1 MKSGW
6 GHRSSF
12 QLRQVF
18 FVLGEPELLPIDRQ
32 VDLFH
37 FLNFRDHNRMRP
49 CPLKY
54 GSAGPHVFA
63 DEWHQF
69 LPLIRV
75 GHFVGDGKIQVTIL
89 GQNYERRTTSHAFP
103 HAFEA

>member
-1 MKSGW
+1 
-6 GHRSSF
+6 
-12 QLRQVF
+12 
-18 FVLGEPELLPIDRQ
+18 
-32 VDLFH
+32 
-37 FLNFRDHNRMRP
+37 MRP